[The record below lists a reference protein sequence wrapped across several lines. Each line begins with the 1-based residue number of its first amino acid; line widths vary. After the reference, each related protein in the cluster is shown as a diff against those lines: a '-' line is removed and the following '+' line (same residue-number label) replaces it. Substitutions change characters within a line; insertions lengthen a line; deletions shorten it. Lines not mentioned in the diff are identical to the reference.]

1 MATTPIEM
9 TMESG
14 ICLGLIRAGY
24 DHGYVIAQ
32 QFAPDGPIGVVHTL
46 TRPVVYRELHF
57 LEHEGL
63 VTTSESRGVRGQ
75 KKRLLKLSKKGSAAL
90 DVWLKSPV
98 DHIRDIRNE
107 FLAKVLLLQMLNGD
121 VARLIKDQRQHFA
134 SLVATLRDDRDT
146 SVVALWRKEQVR
158 TVTRFLDEC
167 EGVVT
172 PIVATD
178 DEPDVLVSARNQLR
192 GRVIAVRHG
201 GVLSSVKL
209 EIAPGQVM
217 TSTITEEAVEQLRLA
232 PGQEVTALCKATDV
246 MLAAQTRK
254 TAAG

>member
-1 MATTPIEM
+1 MATTPIEIA
-9 TMESG
+9 MESG
-14 ICLGLIRAGY
+14 ICMGLIRAGH

-32 QFAPDGPIGVVHTL
+32 QFAPDGPIGAVHTL
-46 TRPVVYRELHF
+46 TRPVVYRELQF
-57 LEHEGL
+57 LEQEGL
-63 VTTSESRGVRGQ
+63 VTASESRGVRGQ

-90 DVWLKSPV
+90 DVWLTSPV
-98 DHIRDIRNE
+98 DHIRDMRNE
-107 FLAKVLLLQMLNGD
+107 FLAKVLLLQMLDGN
-121 VARLIKDQRQHFA
+121 VVQLIRDQRQHFA
-134 SLVATLRDDRDT
+134 SLVASLRDDRDT

-172 PIVATD
+172 PMAVAD

-192 GRVIAVRHG
+192 GRVLAVRHG

-209 EIAPGQVM
+209 EISPGQVM

-232 PGQEVTALCKATDV
+232 PGEEVTALCKATDV
-246 MLAAQTRK
+246 MLATHTRK
-254 TAAG
+254 TEAG